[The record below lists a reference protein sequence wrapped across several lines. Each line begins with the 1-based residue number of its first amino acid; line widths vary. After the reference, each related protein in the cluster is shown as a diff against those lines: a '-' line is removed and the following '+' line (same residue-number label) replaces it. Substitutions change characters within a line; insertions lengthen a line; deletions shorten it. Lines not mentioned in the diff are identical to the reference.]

1 MYVYLQPQGGLNDIL
16 SVIET
21 TLIYCMK
28 HKRKLLL
35 DTVNTTYRINF
46 IDYFSFLHPCIIEDI
61 NEIIKICDNDNN
73 ISIYPECSKDNMLN
87 ILNGKIKFVD
97 NNFEMYYNNTILSLP
112 NEKRNETIIIFSS
125 YAKFFGFKLFKKLHL
140 NINIKKIA
148 KERYEKIPKPYL
160 CIQVRNTDYKCDYIK
175 LYNENINLIYK
186 YKNIYVASDDE
197 NVINFFKSNNLG
209 LNIFNFTTFNNSN
222 NNSNENIYKNLHSND
237 SIDSNTKILDLMSD
251 IYIIS
256 MSDKLLSNSKGQFIT
271 LVRNCHADK
280 NNIIKQ
286 FN

>member
-125 YAKFFGFKLFKKLHL
+125 
-140 NINIKKIA
+140 
-148 KERYEKIPKPYL
+148 
-160 CIQVRNTDYKCDYIK
+160 
-175 LYNENINLIYK
+175 
-186 YKNIYVASDDE
+186 
-197 NVINFFKSNNLG
+197 
-209 LNIFNFTTFNNSN
+209 
-222 NNSNENIYKNLHSND
+222 
-237 SIDSNTKILDLMSD
+237 
-251 IYIIS
+251 
-256 MSDKLLSNSKGQFIT
+256 
-271 LVRNCHADK
+271 
-280 NNIIKQ
+280 
-286 FN
+286 